1 MPIPKKNKPFIRE
14 NARDRILHQL
24 YQWLVDG
31 TLKPEERIYD
41 EELSEY
47 FNVSRTPVRE
57 ALQIL
62 NQKHL
67 VEVLPSK
74 CTRVAPIT
82 IEETQQTFPLYANL
96 QCIALKFAFPKVNQ
110 EFVVKLKE
118 LNDKLMCAF
127 STQSSQAIQSADRD
141 FHWAIINLADNKY
154 LSDMIEELEI
164 HIYRAENYFFA
175 YKERSLQSVSDHK
188 KIIQALAENDL
199 ESAVELMYQ
208 NWLLNYQG
216 LLESIK

>member
-1 MPIPKKNKPFIRE
+1 MPVPKKKKSFVRE

-24 YQWLVDG
+24 YQWLIDG
-31 TLKPEERIYD
+31 TLKPEERLYD

-62 NQKHL
+62 SQKHL

-82 IEETQQTFPLYANL
+82 IEEAQQTFPLYAEL
-96 QCIALKFAFPKVNQ
+96 HCIALKIAFPKMDEKFIQRLEDLNS
-110 EFVVKLKE
+110 KLAH
-118 LNDKLMCAF
+118 AF
-127 STQSSQAIQSADRD
+127 STQSFQTIQSADRD

-154 LSDMIEELEI
+154 LAGMIEELEI

-175 YKERSLQSVSDHK
+175 YQERSLQSVSDHK
-188 KIIQALAENDL
+188 KIIHALANKDL
-199 ESAVELMYQ
+199 DTAVELVYQ
-208 NWLLNYQG
+208 NWLPNYQG
-216 LLESIK
+216 LLESIQ

>member
-74 CTRVAPIT
+74 CTRVA
-82 IEETQQTFPLYANL
+82 PLYANL